1 MGKGFSNSH
10 FPCLWTHTHMLSLP
24 RKEIN
29 GEGESGK
36 PELSGFVS
44 SLCLCRVGKETI
56 SAQSKRLPSL
66 GIMISRRTVPW
77 MRDLSPALIAWL
89 SKVPSYFFFPAE
101 TRPYHLPPS
110 FPQTRAGLSSTLSTE
125 PDRLS
130 GVHQIRGSNSWV
142 G

>member
-1 MGKGFSNSH
+1 MGKGFSNSS

-24 RKEIN
+24 RKEIS

-56 SAQSKRLPSL
+56 SVQSNRLPSL
-66 GIMISRRTVPW
+66 GIMISCRTVPW

-89 SKVPSYFFFPAE
+89 SKVPSYFFSQQKPGP
-101 TRPYHLPPS
+101 TTYHPHS
-110 FPQTRAGLSSTLSTE
+110 HKQGRALAQPLSTKQ
-125 PDRLS
+125 DRLS
-130 GVHQIRGSNSWV
+130 GVHQIRGCNSRV

>member
-1 MGKGFSNSH
+1 MF
-10 FPCLWTHTHMLSLP
+10 SLP

-56 SAQSKRLPSL
+56 SVQSKRLPSL

-89 SKVPSYFFFPAE
+89 SKVPSYFFFPSRNPA
-101 TRPYHLPPS
+101 LPL
-110 FPQTRAGLSSTLSTE
+110 TTLIPTNKGG
-125 PDRLS
+125 P
-130 GVHQIRGSNSWV
+130 
-142 G
+142 